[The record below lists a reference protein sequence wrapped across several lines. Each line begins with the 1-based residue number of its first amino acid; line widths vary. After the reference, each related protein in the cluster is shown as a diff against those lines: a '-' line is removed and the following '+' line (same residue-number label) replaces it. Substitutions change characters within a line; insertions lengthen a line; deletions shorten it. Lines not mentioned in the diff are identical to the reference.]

1 MGYFATLQP
10 PVAHPGLTLSLG
22 PASIITIRKGFARG
36 FCRRARG
43 DMTTAVIGLDV
54 APRANADTVD
64 VSIVMPCLNE
74 ADCLE
79 FCIANARIA
88 IGLLSARYGY
98 SAEIVIADNGSSDGS
113 QAIAH
118 RLGAR
123 VEHVDEKG
131 YGAALIA
138 GCMRAKGRFIV
149 MGDADGSYD
158 FRDSVAMIGKLAGGS
173 DLCMGSRFQG
183 EIQPGAMPW
192 KNRYI
197 GNPVLT
203 GVLNLFFRA
212 GIDDAHCGLRAFT
225 KSSFERL
232 KLSGTGMEFASE
244 MIIKAALLGLRIDE
258 VPATLSKD
266 LRKRPP
272 HLRPW
277 RDGWR
282 HLRYLMML
290 SPSWLFAFPASLA
303 LFLGSAILGTASAVR
318 IFAPSWTGF
327 FFGNYWAILAGALVE
342 IGHISAIFALACYLY
357 GIREGYR
364 RPDRWTALLSRWVS
378 LESMLIAGLASVVA
392 GIGILIA
399 VIIYWSAHR
408 FVAIDSVLPA
418 VIGTSLFAV
427 GIQNIFGG
435 FLLAVI
441 SGNEAEFLRGPANQ
455 LAADGD
461 ALRKQTT
468 SDALKN
474 SLGSATSRI

>member
-1 MGYFATLQP
+1 
-10 PVAHPGLTLSLG
+10 
-22 PASIITIRKGFARG
+22 
-36 FCRRARG
+36 
-43 DMTTAVIGLDV
+43 MTTAIAGLDM
-54 APRANADTVD
+54 APNADRID

-74 ADCLE
+74 AESLE
-79 FCIANARIA
+79 FCIANAREA
-88 IGLLSARYGY
+88 ISALDTRYGY
-98 SAEIVIADNGSSDGS
+98 AAEIVIADNGSTDGS

-118 RLGAR
+118 QLGAR
-123 VEHVDEKG
+123 VVHVEEKG

-138 GCMRAKGRFIV
+138 GCTQANGRFVV

-158 FRDSVAMIGKLAGGS
+158 FRDSVAMVGKLAEGA
-173 DLCMGSRFQG
+173 DLCMGSRFKG
-183 EIQPGAMPW
+183 GIEPGAMPW

-203 GVLNLFFRA
+203 GVLNFFFHA

-232 KLSGTGMEFASE
+232 KLSGAGMEFASE
-244 MIIKAALLGLRIDE
+244 MIIKAALLDMRIDE
-258 VPATLSKD
+258 TPATLSKD

-290 SPSWLFAFPASLA
+290 SPSWLFAFPAA
-303 LFLGSAILGTASAVR
+303 FAFFLGSSILGIMGAVHL
-318 IFAPSWTGF
+318 FAPHWTGF

-364 RPDRWTALLSRWVS
+364 RPDHWTALLSRWVS
-378 LESMLIAGLASVVA
+378 LETMVVAGLAAILA

-399 VIIYWSAHR
+399 VIVYWSAHR

-418 VIGTSLFAV
+418 VIGTSLFAI
-427 GIQNIFGG
+427 GIQTIFGG

-441 SGNEAEFLRGPANQ
+441 SGNKAEFLRGPADQ

-461 ALRKQTT
+461 ARRKGMA
-468 SDALKN
+468 SDTLK
-474 SLGSATSRI
+474 SPPSSAPSRT